1 MKVLLLEDNL
11 IWSQRLRMGVKRLGL
26 EAIVNQPQAE
36 ADVAIVN
43 LGEVDPSTIRAL
55 KARGCIVIGHAG
67 HKEKELIER
76 GRAARCDLI
85 VTNGALTHKLDQIL
99 KEATSAR

>member
-11 IWSQRLRMGVKRLGL
+11 IWSRRLRLGVQRLGL
-26 EAIVNQPQAE
+26 EPILNQPDAQ

-43 LGEVDPSTIRAL
+43 LSEADPSTIGML
-55 KARGCIVIGHAG
+55 KGRGCFVIGHAG

-76 GRAARCDLI
+76 GKSAGCDLI
-85 VTNGALTHKLDQIL
+85 VTNGALTHKLEQIL